1 MKNTNTK
8 HVVREEKKATNVE
21 VQLTG
26 EQLEI
31 IAVFDRILDLSMNL
45 FQLDDM
51 KMQSII
57 CEQFAQYQEL
67 IIRMKTDRFN
77 PQIEAMIGMCIEK
90 LKYPEW
96 YQMNKKSSEN
106 EDEEKY
112 LELRNDLIQFLEPF
126 VKMEHFKIFIAQF
139 IDQKVQESSSSQQ
152 IDIR

>member
-1 MKNTNTK
+1 
-8 HVVREEKKATNVE
+8 
-21 VQLTG
+21 
-26 EQLEI
+26 
-31 IAVFDRILDLSMNL
+31 
-45 FQLDDM
+45 
-51 KMQSII
+51 
-57 CEQFAQYQEL
+57 
-67 IIRMKTDRFN
+67 
-77 PQIEAMIGMCIEK
+77 MIGMSIDK